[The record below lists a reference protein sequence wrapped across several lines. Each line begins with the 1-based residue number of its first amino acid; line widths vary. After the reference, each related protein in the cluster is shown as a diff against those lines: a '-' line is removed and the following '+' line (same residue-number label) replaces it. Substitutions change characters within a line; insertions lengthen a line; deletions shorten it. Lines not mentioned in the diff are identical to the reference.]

1 MLSVKLL
8 PSNSEILKLEYIQDE
23 NLSDVLVVCPS
34 PQKADG
40 IRGKLQSQNK
50 TVDVVTISKFIKDC
64 ISLMGESQFSVSRK
78 SELLLKLS
86 TIWKIKNPDVDYDIF
101 TKAFNL
107 YTELRGFT
115 LNLEMI
121 EDILEEEDEKLATAI
136 RFFWLVTE
144 ELGLIDE
151 HQSYGMLSEEI
162 RTIES
167 PTHEFIDG
175 KTIVFMGFKHLSG
188 GQLDLLKSVGIRTEV
203 IIPIHERIYKEAD
216 KTTWMGWLETQDS
229 PKEFLFSKRKVITN
243 RFKKSRF
250 SEEAYLKINSLLSEG
265 AELLLPS
272 ADQEFHNLNILPVE
286 DLFFKASVD
295 PFKPILTTLINNL
308 KTETDFG
315 KNDISVEQI
324 LSTLEGLENSSLKK
338 DFFFRW
344 LKVKSL
350 FLKLLDEWQNLSDAN
365 ESFSFFD
372 AEVFE
377 EILDLD
383 LPRNY
388 LIPVYDSEPTNFI
401 NSLDTSE
408 IVNSSRVVL
417 IGGSFLGP
425 LKGGESNFS
434 DLQLENLTSLGPIR
448 SSELDFL
455 SKKVALE
462 DLSIESEIEL
472 ILEESL
478 EESDISWL
486 ELLENFEI
494 ENRKLIAIEI
504 SRTNLLEEKVDMHK
518 SNLEKVSSTSLQ
530 TYLDCPRKYYYNY
543 IEKIEIDPKMSE
555 TMQPYQ
561 LGLVEHAVIGKYF
574 ENTDV
579 ELREISV
586 SELNKQ
592 LAKDQVQLKPVQYQE
607 ALYEIM
613 MLSLRGIKFVK
624 IISNYFGSGTTEF
637 EKKFSHLV
645 DGVEHRGSIDY
656 FYEPSGGQV
665 LIDFKRSGGGIPSVG
680 DFKDYKKIQAWYYLN
695 HVNND
700 NQEAL
705 LFGYL
710 NLKDPSASLLYS
722 EDKELSKE
730 LKKALLEL
738 DVKVSHLP
746 KYSELFE
753 GYCVEENKLV
763 GNLKNDEVFKADPV
777 KDNAC
782 GYCSVRYICDRG
794 LYV

>member
-40 IRGKLQSQNK
+40 IRGKLQAENK
-50 TVDVVTISKFIKDC
+50 TVDVVTISKFVKDC
-64 ISLMGESQFSVSRK
+64 ISLMGENQFLVSRK

-115 LNLEMI
+115 LSLEMV
-121 EDILEEEDEKLATAI
+121 EDILNEEDEKLATAI

-144 ELGLIDE
+144 ELGLVDE
-151 HQSYGMLSEEI
+151 HQSYGLLSEEI
-162 RTIES
+162 RTTES
-167 PTHEFIDG
+167 PTHEFVDG
-175 KTIVFMGFKHLSG
+175 KIIVFMGFKHLSG

-203 IIPIHERIYKEAD
+203 IIPIHERLYKEAD
-216 KTTWMGWLETQDS
+216 KTTWMGWLETQDV
-229 PKEFLFSKRKVITN
+229 PEGLTFSKRKVIAS

-250 SEEAYLKINSLLSEG
+250 SEEAYTKVNNMLSDG
-265 AELLLPS
+265 AELLLPA
-272 ADQEFHNLNILPVE
+272 ADQEFHNINILPVE

-295 PFKPILTTLINNL
+295 PFKPILTSLINNI

-315 KNDISVEQI
+315 KKTIDSKQVVTI
-324 LSTLEGLENSSLKK
+324 LEELEDSSLKK

-350 FLKLLDEWQNLSDAN
+350 FLKLLEEWGSLSDAN
-365 ESFSFFD
+365 DEFSFFD

-388 LIPVYDSEPTNFI
+388 LIPVYDSEPRNYI

-408 IVNSSRVVL
+408 IVNSSKVLL

-434 DLQLENLTSLGPIR
+434 DLQLENLTSLGPVR

-462 DLSIESEIEL
+462 DLSVETEVEL
-472 ILEESL
+472 ILEENL
-478 EESDISWL
+478 EEADISWL
-486 ELLENFEI
+486 ELLENFELENSLLTSI
-494 ENRKLIAIEI
+494 EV
-504 SRTNLLEEKVDMHK
+504 SRTNLLEEKIDIK
-518 SNLEKVSSTSLQ
+518 RPELKKISSTSLQ

-543 IEKIEIDPKMSE
+543 IEKIEIDPKMTESI
-555 TMQPYQ
+555 QPFQ
-561 LGLVEHAVIGKYF
+561 LGLIEHAVIGSFFK
-574 ENTDV
+574 NTKMD
-579 ELREISV
+579 LREIAI

-592 LAKDQVQLKPVQYQE
+592 LAKDQVQLGPVQYQE
-607 ALYEIM
+607 ALYEII
-613 MLSLRGIKFVK
+613 MLSQRGIRFVE
-624 IISNYFGSGTTEF
+624 IITAHFGSGQTEF
-637 EKKFSHLV
+637 EKKFSHIV
-645 DGVEHRGSIDY
+645 DGIEHRGSIDY
-656 FYEPSGGQV
+656 FFEPSGGQV

-680 DFKDYKKIQAWYYLN
+680 DFKEYKKIQAWYYIN
-695 HVNND
+695 HVSGSNS
-700 NQEAL
+700 EAL

-722 EDKELSKE
+722 EDKDLSKE
-730 LKKALLEL
+730 LKNLLSDL
-738 DVKVSHLP
+738 DVKISHLP
-746 KYSELFE
+746 KYTELLE

-763 GNLKNDEVFKADPV
+763 QSLSNDEVFRADPL
-777 KDNAC
+777 KDNVC
-782 GYCSVRYICDRG
+782 GYCSIKYICDRG
-794 LYV
+794 MDV